1 MIGEATMDKSRT
13 QIAMDKLRD
22 LVASA
27 QGAPLVPGKM
37 MVSRHD
43 MEELLEELEAAV
55 DMEVKNCREI
65 NDKKG
70 KIISDARHEAEE
82 IIKEAEQT
90 ASRIRVN
97 KRATQVSALDLADAD
112 AADIDALDLAD
123 EMYVASI
130 VHTDEMLT
138 EICDVVSNAYM
149 SVSREYEN
157 VLQNLETKARELQEN
172 KDELLSELKRLDKE
186 DRCQQI
192 LEIGQVVSKELYNER
207 LRQLHEKEMESMQ
220 YSMNFNAAK
229 IEEEPNKAY
238 TTPVVDMSKNEP
250 AEVVITEEPK
260 SFVKNVDMSK
270 NEPAEVVI
278 TEEPKHFEKNVDM
291 SKSEPA
297 EVVITEEPEHFEK
310 NVDMSKNEPAEVVIT
325 EEPEHFEKNVDINKG
340 IPTIVINEEPEE
352 NVGIVPDKSRG
363 KAVIAVEPIEED
375 RVERI
380 APKDLGGSYANEVEN
395 THIEEEQSRR
405 YNNSPTIKLDE
416 IMNSVMSKDYL
427 DYTGKIPTEE
437 VARTE
442 NMSATR
448 KLDSIP
454 TVDLDSVFSENS
466 EDRYEQEMTG
476 ETKVIPVAEV
486 KEALKKQ
493 SSPDIVELD
502 MNQDADMKVV
512 EKVSDIAAMDSNME
526 RADMKESDSYDEIV
540 LKVMENKK
548 KNGGKLVFEQL
559 SF

>member
-1 MIGEATMDKSRT
+1 MDKSRT

-112 AADIDALDLAD
+112 AADIEALDLAD

-157 VLQNLETKARELQEN
+157 VLQNLELKARELQEN
-172 KDELLSELKRLDKE
+172 KEELLSELKRLDKE

-220 YSMNFNAAK
+220 YSMNFNTAK
-229 IEEEPNKAY
+229 IVEEPDKAY

-250 AEVVITEEPK
+250 PEVVITEEPK
-260 SFVKNVDMSK
+260 S
-270 NEPAEVVI
+270 
-278 TEEPKHFEKNVDM
+278 
-291 SKSEPA
+291 
-297 EVVITEEPEHFEK
+297 FEK

-325 EEPEHFEKNVDINKG
+325 EEPEHFEKNVDMSKSEQAEVVITEEPEHFEKNIDISKG

-352 NVGIVPDKSRG
+352 NMGIITDKPRE
-363 KAVIAVEPIEED
+363 KAVIAVEPREED

-380 APKDLGGSYANEVEN
+380 VPKDLNSNYAEESKDV
-395 THIEEEQSRR
+395 HIEEEQPRR

-437 VARTE
+437 VAKAE
-442 NMSATR
+442 NLGETKKIDA
-448 KLDSIP
+448 IP
-454 TVDLDSVFSENS
+454 IVELDSVFSENP
-466 EDRYEQEMTG
+466 DARYEQEMTG

-493 SSPDIVELD
+493 SSPDIIELD
-502 MNQDADMKVV
+502 MNGDSDMKVV
-512 EKVSDIAAMDSNME
+512 DKVSDIAAIDSNVE
-526 RADMKESDSYDEIV
+526 QADMKESDSYDEIV